1 MIKKIS
7 AAAACAACF
16 AALTATASAATN
28 NPVGRA
34 ANGAI
39 NAGEDLINGV
49 AYAGED
55 IVNGITGGG
64 RTNGTDNNTNGA
76 TNGTTNGT
84 NGVNNGNT
92 NGSNPTVSDVPDIND
107 TDNVNSGL
115 GTTNDIAN
123 NQMPAT
129 GVSFGLT
136 AAAAVLGALG
146 VVVTA
151 NRRGE

>member
-49 AYAGED
+49 AHAGED

-76 TNGTTNGT
+76 TNGT

>member
-7 AAAACAACF
+7 TAAACAVCF
-16 AALTATASAATN
+16 AALTTAASAATN
-28 NPVGRA
+28 PIGRA

-39 NAGEDLINGV
+39 DAGEDLINGV
-49 AYAGED
+49 ADAGED
-55 IVNGITGGG
+55 IVNGVTGGSTDG
-64 RTNGTDNNTNGA
+64 ANNG

-84 NGVNNGNT
+84 ND
-92 NGSNPTVSDVPDIND
+92 PTVGDVPDVSD
-107 TDNVNSGL
+107 TTDYGDVT
-115 GTTNDIAN
+115 GTTSDITAN
-123 NQMPAT
+123 QSPAT

-136 AAAAVLGALG
+136 AAAAMLGALG

>member
-7 AAAACAACF
+7 TAAAFAACF
-16 AALTATASAATN
+16 AALTIPASAATN
-28 NPVGRA
+28 AVGRA

-49 AYAGED
+49 ANAGED
-55 IVNGITGGG
+55 IVNGITGG
-64 RTNGTDNNTNGA
+64 RTNDNNTNGTNGA
-76 TNGTTNGT
+76 TNGAN
-84 NGVNNGNT
+84 
-92 NGSNPTVSDVPDIND
+92 NPTVSDISDVTD

-115 GTTNDIAN
+115 GTTSDQPI
-123 NQMPAT
+123 NQAPAT

>member
-49 AYAGED
+49 AHAGED
-55 IVNGITGGG
+55 IVNGVTGG
-64 RTNGTDNNTNGA
+64 RTNDNT

-84 NGVNNGNT
+84 NGTTNGVNNGT
-92 NGSNPTVSDVPDIND
+92 NNPTVSDIPDIND
-107 TDNVNSGL
+107 TDNANSGL